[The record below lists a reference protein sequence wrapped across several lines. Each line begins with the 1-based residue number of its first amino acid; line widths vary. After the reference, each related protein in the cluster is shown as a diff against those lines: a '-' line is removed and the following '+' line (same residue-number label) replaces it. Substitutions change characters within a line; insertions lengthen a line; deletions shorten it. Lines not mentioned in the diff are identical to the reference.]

1 MSTDDPFG
9 GGGDRTILRPRPGG
23 GRRPASEVPP
33 GPTPSAAGADNVLAA
48 TEAGPN
54 GLVAAGGRLFALVRQ
69 LANTM
74 SHPNPAELREHL
86 VQEVHR
92 FEQNALGRNFD
103 EGTVLTAR
111 YALCTLID
119 ETVATTP
126 WGSDGVW
133 ASHSLL
139 NKFHKESW
147 GGEKFFK
154 VLERL
159 ESQPGP
165 NIDLLEFMYVCLAL
179 GLQGKYRLDSAGG
192 AALERLRSNLHS
204 LIRSQRGDFERGLSP
219 HWKGVEDRRNPLAK
233 FVPVWVVAAVAAIV
247 LVLFYAVMS
256 LSLNRYS
263 DPVSSELFSLRT
275 SVSSLAP
282 IAPPPMPEADRLT
295 LQELLSEDIARNN
308 VFLDL
313 SLSDR
318 VPIRIV
324 GDGLFDSGSANLAQ
338 GVRPLLDRISAAL
351 SQTPGP
357 VVVYGHTDNV
367 PIRTLQFPSNWQL
380 SQARADTVMRVLTDQ
395 LSPDRLS
402 AEGVADAQPIA
413 SNDTPDGRAANRRVE
428 IVLFE
433 EFGG

>member
-1 MSTDDPFG
+1 M
-9 GGGDRTILRPRPGG
+9 
-23 GRRPASEVPP
+23 
-33 GPTPSAAGADNVLAA
+33 
-48 TEAGPN
+48 
-54 GLVAAGGRLFALVRQ
+54 
-69 LANTM
+69 
-74 SHPNPAELREHL
+74 
-86 VQEVHR
+86 
-92 FEQNALGRNFD
+92 
-103 EGTVLTAR
+103 
-111 YALCTLID
+111 
-119 ETVATTP
+119 
-126 WGSDGVW
+126 
-133 ASHSLL
+133 
-139 NKFHKESW
+139 
-147 GGEKFFK
+147 
-154 VLERL
+154 
-159 ESQPGP
+159 
-165 NIDLLEFMYVCLAL
+165 
-179 GLQGKYRLDSAGG
+179 
-192 AALERLRSNLHS
+192 
-204 LIRSQRGDFERGLSP
+204 
-219 HWKGVEDRRNPLAK
+219 
-233 FVPVWVVAAVAAIV
+233 

-263 DPVSSELFSLRT
+263 DPVSSELFSLRN

-357 VVVYGHTDNV
+357 VVVYGNTDNV

-413 SNDTPDGRAANRRVE
+413 SNDTPDGRSANRRVE